1 MPPSPFESCESGI
14 NQVNKEMRNDKRSR
28 SSLKVRHRIN
38 IDMQFW
44 WSILGEAVTQ
54 VIYADIR
61 KERST
66 TTTLLQVK
74 TRKSPL

>member
-1 MPPSPFESCESGI
+1 
-14 NQVNKEMRNDKRSR
+14 
-28 SSLKVRHRIN
+28 
-38 IDMQFW
+38 MQFW

>member
-1 MPPSPFESCESGI
+1 
-14 NQVNKEMRNDKRSR
+14 MRNDKRSR

-54 VIYADIR
+54 VIYANIR
-61 KERST
+61 KKLST
-66 TTTLLQVK
+66 TTLTLLQVK

>member
-1 MPPSPFESCESGI
+1 
-14 NQVNKEMRNDKRSR
+14 MRNDKRSR

-54 VIYADIR
+54 VIYANIR
-61 KERST
+61 KKRST
-66 TTTLLQVK
+66 TTTLTLLQVK

>member
-1 MPPSPFESCESGI
+1 
-14 NQVNKEMRNDKRSR
+14 
-28 SSLKVRHRIN
+28 
-38 IDMQFW
+38 MQFW

-74 TRKSPL
+74 TRESPL

>member
-1 MPPSPFESCESGI
+1 
-14 NQVNKEMRNDKRSR
+14 
-28 SSLKVRHRIN
+28 
-38 IDMQFW
+38 MQFW

-66 TTTLLQVK
+66 TTTLTLLQVK
-74 TRKSPL
+74 TRTSPL